1 MARVAIT
8 ALLLAMGCG
17 PGLLEAPTFTLTP
30 AAPTTV
36 DDIVVTEASCEDCT
50 YRWFQGGTLVPGLT
64 GDTVPATHTTRDET
78 WVVLVAEADGPPT
91 EAKVTVG
98 NAAPVVISVHLH
110 PEVIRTDDD
119 LTVIVESEDADGDDT
134 EPPTVTWYVNE
145 VQGETGPTL
154 SGDQFDKGDDVHAE
168 VVVSDGSVSSHPVTS
183 STSTV
188 VNSPPTEPGL
198 TIEAL
203 PGVGLQCRISS
214 PAIDA
219 DDDDLEHSF
228 TWTLDGGDFEW
239 VETTTHEGDTVVVE
253 SFELGQ
259 LWGCRVEVTEIDEG
273 DAVPVVATATYEVL
287 DREWALDLDATGGF
301 VVVES
306 IPEMNVSYDDVVVEF
321 VLLQTQQ
328 GDGRSTL
335 SRRGRTN
342 NYVLLEAIHGGEG
355 WVPQISLYSQ
365 EIAAN
370 MLLVCQGEEA
380 VAYDTYVHLAFQRA
394 GFDEGGGGGG
404 TGGGTGGSTGGEV
417 SELPKIFVDG
427 AEVAVAC
434 TVSGDGGSPIG
445 WTQPLGIDINNSAPW
460 TIGWGD
466 AAAPDEATVGGGDF
480 GGSLE
485 SFRYSDQLI
494 DITDGEPSLP
504 LSTGDDTV
512 VNFLLEEG
520 TGRAL
525 LDAKTSAVGG
535 WVDNAEAWTPV
546 PGVCPDVMTDQ
557 IVRAHMAFEDD
568 LIADGAGSM
577 VGGTTNAGAPTFK
590 PGPSGHG
597 RALSMSPVGGEGDWV
612 HWAGLNIDG
621 DGLSIGA
628 WVKIGGAVADAWTI
642 VSAQSDRGIW
652 AFGVSDYSESAEG
665 VELFFRADPIHGGQ
679 GRLTCD
685 DAGLAIGTWHH
696 VGVTWGGHL
705 GASVEFYVDGVP
717 CTASSSNLEGEIG
730 IFPVDEVWVG
740 GQWGNDDQNLQGLVD
755 EVWIS
760 GTQLSG
766 QTMDELSICT
776 DD

>member
-168 VVVSDGSVSSHPVTS
+168 VMVSDGSVPSHPVTS

-228 TWTLDGGDFEW
+228 TWTLDGAPFTDTDELQEE
-239 VETTTHEGDTVVVE
+239 VYPDDTVVVE

-259 LWGCRVEVTEIDEG
+259 LWGGRVEVTEIDEG

-301 VVVES
+301 VVVDS
-306 IPEMNVSYDDVVVEF
+306 IPEMNVGYDDVVVEF
-321 VLLQTQQ
+321 VLLQTRQD
-328 GDGRSTL
+328 DGGSTL
-335 SRRGRTN
+335 SRRGPVN
-342 NYVLLEAIHGGEG
+342 NYVLLEAIHDDAG
-355 WVPQISLYSQ
+355 WLPQISLYSVEAGAQ
-365 EIAAN
+365 

-394 GFDEGGGGGG
+394 GSDK
-404 TGGGTGGSTGGEV
+404 GGSGMPKSGGI
-417 SELPKIFVDG
+417 SRLPEIFVDG
-427 AEVAVAC
+427 AKVDVAC
-434 TVSGDGGSPIG
+434 TLSVGGGEAMGRTS
-445 WTQPLGIDINNSAPW
+445 PLGMKIQNTWPW

-466 AAAPDEATVGGGDF
+466 AREPDEATVGGGAF
-480 GGSLE
+480 GGSLG
-485 SFRYSDQLI
+485 SFRYSDELI
-494 DITDGEPSLP
+494 YPTGFEPSLP
-504 LSTGDDTV
+504 LSTGAHTV

-520 TGRAL
+520 TGMAL
-525 LDAKTSAVGG
+525 LDAKTGAVGG
-535 WVDNAEAWTPV
+535 YVDNAEAWGPV
-546 PGVCPDVMTDQ
+546 PGVCPDVMAGQ
-557 IVRAHMAFEDD
+557 GVRAHMAFEDD
-568 LIADGAGSM
+568 LTEDLSEF
-577 VGGTTNAGAPTFK
+577 GGTTNAVAPTFK

-612 HWAGLNIDG
+612 HWAGLDIDG

-628 WVKIGGAVADAWTI
+628 WVKIGGAVDNAWTI
-642 VSAQSDRGIW
+642 VSALSDLGLW
-652 AFGVSDYSESAEG
+652 TFGVADYSGSAEG
-665 VELFFRADPIHGGQ
+665 VELFFRADPTAGGQ
-679 GRLTCD
+679 GILTCA
-685 DAGLAIGTWHH
+685 DAGLEIGTWHH

-717 CTASSSNLEGEIG
+717 CMPELSSNWEDEIS
-730 IFPVDEVWVG
+730 IFPVDEGWVG
-740 GQWGNDDQNLQGLVD
+740 GQWGNEDQNLQGLVD